1 MSKKNKRE
9 KVRENGQIEQQD
21 GEKDYKEI
29 LVEQYEKGLVPTIT
43 REQDFCFD
51 CVQCGECCRN
61 REDILLNPLDVFRL
75 CRKLK
80 LSAEEFIDKYGELYM
95 GYSSKMPVLRIA
107 YRAKYGINGISEGTR
122 CPFLGSKDGIFYCR
136 VHDSKPFVC
145 RSFPLGRVRKNMEEE
160 QYILQPDGTCKGRAR
175 AEKQQVYQNVEAW
188 MGGKEKVDLQERYS
202 AIFDQF
208 LFDIRSWINL
218 DKLADHQGGNS
229 AEYASWFA
237 LVSFLMYGNYEFEKS
252 DEEFLEM
259 LQENICSIQ
268 KVCEETVEMCNGHI
282 NLRPRK

>member
-1 MSKKNKRE
+1 MSKKNQRE
-9 KVRENGQIEQQD
+9 KVRKNGQIEQQD

-122 CPFLGSKDGIFYCR
+122 S
-136 VHDSKPFVC
+136 
-145 RSFPLGRVRKNMEEE
+145 
-160 QYILQPDGTCKGRAR
+160 
-175 AEKQQVYQNVEAW
+175 
-188 MGGKEKVDLQERYS
+188 
-202 AIFDQF
+202 
-208 LFDIRSWINL
+208 
-218 DKLADHQGGNS
+218 
-229 AEYASWFA
+229 
-237 LVSFLMYGNYEFEKS
+237 VSYTHLT
-252 DEEFLEM
+252 LPT
-259 LQENICSIQ
+259 ICS
-268 KVCEETVEMCNGHI
+268 V
-282 NLRPRK
+282 